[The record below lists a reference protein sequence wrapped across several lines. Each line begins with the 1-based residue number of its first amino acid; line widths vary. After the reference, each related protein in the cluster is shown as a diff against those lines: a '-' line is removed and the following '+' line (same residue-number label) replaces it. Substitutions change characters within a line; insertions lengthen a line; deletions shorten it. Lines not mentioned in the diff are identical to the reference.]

1 MKLIFF
7 LILSFDIKLLAMNFV
22 FFLLGCYE
30 SGLISKINSGLL
42 KLSLFGHLFYV
53 RKKFYV
59 RKNFTRFKTLCIAPI
74 LYFQS
79 LINMAL
85 DLP

>member
-53 RKKFYV
+53 T
-59 RKNFTRFKTLCIAPI
+59 KNFTQFKTLCIAPI